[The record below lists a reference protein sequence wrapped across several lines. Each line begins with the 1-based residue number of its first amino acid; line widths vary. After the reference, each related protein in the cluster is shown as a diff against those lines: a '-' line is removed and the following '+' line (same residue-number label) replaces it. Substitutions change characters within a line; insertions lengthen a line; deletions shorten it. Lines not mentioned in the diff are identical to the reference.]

1 MISAWQSLLSSSV
14 VLFLFAIPG
23 PVLAAVS
30 LLLSF
35 LPLPLIFHR
44 AVQRVLTVGV
54 GRTQAIITHVLRGW
68 LEVLGLR
75 RHEARIK
82 LLEIPWRRSTVNL
95 IILRI
100 VGRELIIGHI
110 SSVELLVLQV
120 KIGVGVL
127 RRGVC
132 GFLMRKD
139 IWVREEHGSAKR
151 RIPIMHVVLLCIRQL
166 L

>member
-44 AVQRVLTVGV
+44 AIQRVLTVGV
-54 GRTQAIITHVLRGW
+54 GRTQAIITHVLRGL

-82 LLEIPWRRSTVNL
+82 LLEIRRRSTVNL

-132 GFLMRKD
+132 GFLMRKG
-139 IWVREEHGSAKR
+139 IWEEHGSAKG
-151 RIPIMHVVLLCIRQL
+151 RIPVMHVVLLCIRQL